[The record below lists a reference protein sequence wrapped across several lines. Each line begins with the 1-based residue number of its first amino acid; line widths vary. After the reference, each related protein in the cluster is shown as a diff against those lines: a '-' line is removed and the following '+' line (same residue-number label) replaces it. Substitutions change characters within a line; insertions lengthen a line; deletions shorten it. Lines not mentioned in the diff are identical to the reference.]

1 MCLYVSLICVRV
13 CVCVCVCV
21 CATYASL
28 MELAPLLQ
36 EILSAVS
43 KDESKVKLISRKE
56 TMEKLARLPL
66 KHTFMPW
73 LEYYR
78 AHQLDD
84 QMRGD
89 HHLDVYNV
97 PDKYKSRAEL
107 SMDQVLENIFHIYEE
122 KVKSD
127 TTQDELGQ
135 HRIPMPEYIRD
146 FMITKHGLFS
156 HAHTLSNYES
166 DALEPYI
173 PPSAYS
179 PYSPCNRLIDG
190 RMDR

>member
-1 MCLYVSLICVRV
+1 
-13 CVCVCVCV
+13 
-21 CATYASL
+21 
-28 MELAPLLQ
+28 MELTPLLQ

-127 TTQDELGQ
+127 TTKDELGQ

-146 FMITKHGLFS
+146 FMITKHGLFLTRTR
-156 HAHTLSNYES
+156 TLSPTMP
-166 DALEPYI
+166 L
-173 PPSAYS
+173 PPSLPPS
-179 PYSPCNRLIDG
+179 PFSPINRLIDG
-190 RMDR
+190 KIDG